1 MPAFLSQKGVEGER
15 KENSPVD
22 CFLRES
28 YTNLSLH
35 TRRNKQAGTIL
46 FAKHTSGTPKKAGA
60 VRCLLFCLRRESNIK
75 RFLKKSLDNSAPHM
89 VIYICITQRGEVQ

>member
-1 MPAFLSQKGVEGER
+1 VPAFLSQKGVEGER

-22 CFLRES
+22 CFPRES

-35 TRRNKQAGTIL
+35 TRRNKRAGTIL

-60 VRCLLFCLRRESNIK
+60 ERYLLFVSEGSRRRAKRKQCGGTHYIK
-75 RFLKKSLDNSAPHM
+75 MFF
-89 VIYICITQRGEVQ
+89 